1 METELTEAEIKK
13 REEKERKKKKYEKK
27 IKDIEKIPID
37 QFVARILGI
46 KDPTYRAIYDVAF
59 LTGARVTEV
68 CTLRKEDVEFDGINK
83 RITFTMMTEKRK
95 NDKHKI
101 KTVPISAAHNQEFL
115 ALMDDFASY
124 WLHRQ
129 IDKLDESAYIFG
141 DPGFYKVV
149 KKYEVRDKTS
159 QDPLKKIW
167 ATKVYTDNHMRHRIA
182 TFCEHHADLNP
193 HLLRHKR
200 IRYIATADK
209 EEYKKYD
216 RLFLIKNLVNFSR
229 LESAQKY
236 TGEMDPNQK
245 EEVF

>member
-1 METELTEAEIKK
+1 MDTELTEEEIKR
-13 REEKERKKKKYEKK
+13 REEKERKHKKYSKK
-27 IKDIEKIPID
+27 IDNIEHMSIKEFMAKILSIPN
-37 QFVARILGI
+37 A
-46 KDPTYRAIYDVAF
+46 TYRAIYDVAF

-83 RITFTMMTEKRK
+83 RITFTMITEKRK

-101 KTVPISAAHNQEFL
+101 KTVPISAAHNQEFIDT
-115 ALMDDFASY
+115 MNDFLSY
-124 WLHRQ
+124 WKHRQ
-129 IDKLDESAYIFG
+129 IDKLDDSAYIFG

-159 QDPLKKIW
+159 QDPLKKTW
-167 ATKVYTDNHMRHRIA
+167 VTKVYIDNHMRHRIA